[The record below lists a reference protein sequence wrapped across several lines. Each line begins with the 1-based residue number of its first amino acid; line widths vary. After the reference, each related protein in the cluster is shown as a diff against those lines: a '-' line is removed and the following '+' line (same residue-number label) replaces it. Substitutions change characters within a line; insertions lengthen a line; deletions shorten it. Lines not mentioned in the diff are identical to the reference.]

1 MRGCGAE
8 ALNAFRARSL
18 LRREEERT
26 GMHGKPQL
34 LRTEGEEGGGLAK
47 AVGKAIGPN
56 GGVWPGGTEPEGTE
70 GKRTAA

>member
-1 MRGCGAE
+1 
-8 ALNAFRARSL
+8 
-18 LRREEERT
+18 
-26 GMHGKPQL
+26 MHGKPQL